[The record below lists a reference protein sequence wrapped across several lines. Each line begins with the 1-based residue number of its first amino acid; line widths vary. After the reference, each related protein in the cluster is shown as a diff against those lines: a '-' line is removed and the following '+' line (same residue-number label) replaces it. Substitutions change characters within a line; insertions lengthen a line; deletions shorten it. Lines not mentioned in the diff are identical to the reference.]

1 MNVFRLVLNII
12 FHLFNLQN
20 TQFFIFSFFFLRMQI
35 NRDDEDKSISDMP
48 TNPDF
53 SVKINIK
60 QEIDNIIEEITKEG
74 VEEYFRKLKDESFAL
89 PSRDLVVK
97 DLNYSVKVSKKSKY
111 QEVSNFV
118 KDFISII
125 GSPFSRNSN
134 TKEILKNINL
144 NLKSGT
150 TTIVWNALS
159 L

>member
-1 MNVFRLVLNII
+1 MNVFRLVINII
-12 FHLFNLQN
+12 FHLFFLQN
-20 TQFFIFSFFFLRMQI
+20 TQFFIFFFFFLRMQI

-134 TKEILKNINL
+134 TKEILENINL

>member
-1 MNVFRLVLNII
+1 
-12 FHLFNLQN
+12 
-20 TQFFIFSFFFLRMQI
+20 
-35 NRDDEDKSISDMP
+35 MP

-134 TKEILKNINL
+134 TKEILENINL